1 MSALEALHEKFRVIH
16 NLNHASQYLSWDEA
30 VMMPKGGGL
39 ARADS
44 LATLQLLVHEM
55 VTSSEMGELIEAA
68 KEQNPTDEWEVAN
81 LRVIE
86 HQRKRST
93 AVAPDLV
100 VALSKASSVCEQ
112 EWRERRAE
120 NDWNSVVPL
129 LSEVVKLT
137 RERAVSLGEALAID
151 PYDALLDEYEP
162 GLQQQ
167 FIDPLFSR
175 LVEFLP
181 GFVDDVLTRQGPPS
195 KFHGDF
201 SPERQMELA
210 TRLMKPLGF
219 NFSCGRIDTSHHPF
233 SCGNFNDTRIT
244 TRFGPDDF
252 LESMYAVLHETGH
265 ALYQQGL
272 PRDLSDQPV
281 SHSLGMMIHES
292 QSLFM
297 EMQVCRGDS
306 FLRFAI
312 PVIEESLNVRGNGAP
327 WSLDTLAKAVRR
339 VERGKIRVES
349 DETTYPLHI
358 VLRYGIEKALLR
370 DELRVEDIPDVW
382 NQRMLESFGIEL
394 DGDFRNGCMQDVH
407 WFAGLIGYFPCYS
420 LGALTAAQLYQAMVR
435 EIGDIEDDFVAGR
448 FDRSLDWQ
456 RTNIHSRGQ
465 LIPSFELIETV
476 TGSPLS
482 CDAFIAHVTSRYGS
496 GS

>member
-1 MSALEALHEKFRVIH
+1 MSAQQTLRDKFRVIH

-44 LATLQLLVHEM
+44 LATLRLLVHEM
-55 VTSSEMGELIEAA
+55 ITSSEVGELIDAA
-68 KEQNPTDEWEVAN
+68 KAEKSADEWELAN

-93 AVAPDLV
+93 AVPPDLV
-100 VALSKASSVCEQ
+100 VALSKASSACEQ

-120 NDWNSVVPL
+120 NDWESVVPL
-129 LSEVVKLT
+129 LSEVVRLT
-137 RERAVSLGEALAID
+137 RERAICLGKALAID

-162 GLQQQ
+162 GLKQQ

-175 LVEFLP
+175 LIEFLP
-181 GFVDDVLTRQGPPS
+181 GFVDDVMARQGPPS
-195 KFHGDF
+195 KFQGDF
-201 SPERQMELA
+201 SPESQMKLA
-210 TRLMKPLGF
+210 TRLMNPLGF
-219 NFSCGRIDTSHHPF
+219 NFSRGRIDTSHHPF
-233 SCGNFNDTRIT
+233 SCGDFADTRIT
-244 TRFGPDDF
+244 TRFGANDF

-272 PRDLSDQPV
+272 PQDLYDQPV
-281 SHSLGMMIHES
+281 GHSLGMMIHES

-297 EMQVCRGDS
+297 EMQICRGDS
-306 FLRFAI
+306 FLQFAK
-312 PVIEESLNVRGNGAP
+312 PVIEETLNVRGNGTP
-327 WSLDTLAKAVRR
+327 WNLRSFSNAVRR

-358 VLRYGIEKALLR
+358 VLRYGIEKALLN
-370 DELRVEDIPDVW
+370 DELSVDDIPDVW
-382 NQRMLESFGIEL
+382 NQRMLDSFGIEL
-394 DGDFRNGCMQDVH
+394 GDDFRNGCMQDVH

-420 LGALTAAQLYQAMVR
+420 LGALTAAQFYQAMKR
-435 EIGDIEDDFVAGR
+435 ETSDIEDDFEAGK
-448 FDRSLDWQ
+448 FDRSLEWQ